1 MCILV
6 SNSQYSDI
14 ILCTAN
20 DFFIP
25 YTSYLKKQEFSI
37 HKLITCIMKSHIFSC
52 IILCRFNEHY
62 YFLLIAT
69 STSSVKYNNN
79 NKKI

>member
-1 MCILV
+1 
-6 SNSQYSDI
+6 
-14 ILCTAN
+14 
-20 DFFIP
+20 
-25 YTSYLKKQEFSI
+25 
-37 HKLITCIMKSHIFSC
+37 MKSCIFSC

-79 NKKI
+79 NKKNINKYKMKKTTNKKYS